1 MRSKE
6 VKDLSLRP
14 QGRLQ
19 PDFHIPGVA
28 AALFAICLLVNV
40 VGTMLMTQN
49 GISSDAVIGSWTVL
63 WILVGTFLLFS
74 LKIASQW
81 EKAVVLRL
89 GKFHRL
95 AGPGSFW
102 VFPIVDTLAN
112 WIDHR
117 VMVTPFSA
125 EKTLTKDTVPV
136 DVDAVLFWVVW
147 DAEKAALEVADYRAA
162 IAWAAQ
168 TALREIIG
176 QSVLADILVGR
187 AKMDA
192 DLQKIID
199 ERTTPW
205 GITVQSVEIRDVII
219 PPDLEDAM
227 SRQAQAERE
236 RQSRIILGESEEQIA
251 ASFAEASKA
260 YIHNPTAL
268 HLRAMNMLFEGLK
281 EKGALVIVPSSA
293 IDTMNLGGLSG
304 MVSLAQ
310 QNLPPEKENKG
321 ILPAS
326 HRDGDPSPSPPLSRN
341 YYNESLNYLPGTC
354 AGRDHFPHRLPAS
367 QTGLPFGRPGHPGR
381 GEYPAGHQ
389 RRGLPGLLAGLQP
402 GYDYR
407 HPRVAIHRPGSPA
420 PKSQRQVRLLSRRG
434 TRTLE
439 QQGLCG
445 VPPELQV

>member
-1 MRSKE
+1 MSPIPVSKDSSSRSLARRKS
-6 VKDLSLRP
+6 D
-14 QGRLQ
+14 Q
-19 PDFHIPGVA
+19 HISGIAGFLFGV
-28 AALFAICLLVNV
+28 CLLA
-40 VGTMLMTQN
+40 
-49 GISSDAVIGSWTVL
+49 GIIGSAILTNKNPHDQFWPPTWTIGWL
-63 WILVGTFLLFS
+63 LAGIYFLFW
-74 LKIASQW
+74 LKVASQW

-89 GKFHRL
+89 GKFHKL
-95 AGPGSFW
+95 AGPGGFW
-102 VFPIVDTLAN
+102 LLPFIDTLAN

-162 IAWAAQ
+162 IAWSAQ
-168 TALREIIG
+168 TALREVIG
-176 QSVLADILVGR
+176 QSMLADILVGR

-236 RQSRIILGESEEQIA
+236 RQARVILGESEKQIA
-251 ASFAEASKA
+251 GSFSEASNA
-260 YIHNPTAL
+260 YIDNPTAL

-293 IDTMNLGGLSG
+293 VDTMNLGGLSG

-310 QNLPPEKENKG
+310 QNLPKKEKE
-321 ILPAS
+321 
-326 HRDGDPSPSPPLSRN
+326 
-341 YYNESLNYLPGTC
+341 
-354 AGRDHFPHRLPAS
+354 
-367 QTGLPFGRPGHPGR
+367 
-381 GEYPAGHQ
+381 
-389 RRGLPGLLAGLQP
+389 
-402 GYDYR
+402 
-407 HPRVAIHRPGSPA
+407 
-420 PKSQRQVRLLSRRG
+420 
-434 TRTLE
+434 
-439 QQGLCG
+439 
-445 VPPELQV
+445 